1 VVVGHVVS
9 EARTIIAGI
18 LAAALEGAP
27 APEPPLRRAR
37 ELTRPTQRA
46 ARARAA
52 RDVRDARADAR
63 ERLEARVS
71 RECARRGEAYLPPP
85 RIPSRT
91 WAMAQAVVSDRSGA
105 TATSA
110 LATLPSTVR
119 ARARAALGA
128 CRELV
133 ARYRAAMLVALH
145 QLARPSR
152 ARRSRGAVVAGFCR
166 SALARLLRAPDD
178 GRGLSVSRVYGR
190 AIHAA
195 PVVPWL
201 VDADLIAREQ
211 PGRGARGVP
220 RGPSGYALAVY
231 YVDAEQL
238 AALELPALE
247 LPAPSAW
254 LGTLVELP
262 PVPT

>member
-1 VVVGHVVS
+1 MS
-9 EARTIIAGI
+9 EARAIIAA
-18 LAAALEGAP
+18 LLESALEDAP
-27 APEPPLRRAR
+27 VPSLPPKRAR

-52 RDVRDARADAR
+52 RDVRDARAEAR

-71 RECARRGEAYLPPP
+71 RACSSRGEAYAPPP

-91 WAMAQAVVSDRSGA
+91 WAMAQAVVADRSGR

-119 ARARAALGA
+119 ARARAALGL
-128 CRELV
+128 CRQLV
-133 ARYRAAMLVALH
+133 ERYRAAMLVALH
-145 QLARPSR
+145 QVARPSR
-152 ARRSRGAVVAGFCR
+152 ARRARGAVVSGFCR
-166 SALARLLRAPDD
+166 AALARLLRAPDD

-195 PVVPWL
+195 PILPWL
-201 VDADLIAREQ
+201 VDADLISREQ
-211 PGRGARGVP
+211 PGRAARGVP
-220 RGPSGYALAVY
+220 RGPSGYALSVY
-231 YVDAEQL
+231 YVDAERS

-247 LPAPSAW
+247 LPASRGW
-254 LGTLVELP
+254 LGALVALP
-262 PVPT
+262 PVPE